1 MDAVGV
7 VCEFD
12 PMHLGHERLL
22 RQAKAD
28 TGLPVVCAMSGNYI
42 QRGGMACL
50 NKFARAE
57 MAVLCGADL
66 VVELPTPWAM
76 ATAERFADGGV
87 SLLAGCGVKHL
98 YFGSECGDI
107 AALDAAAEALLR
119 EEFQADIL
127 RELQTGL
134 SYAVARQAALEKRIG
149 GSASL
154 LSQPNNTLAV
164 EYIKAIRR
172 RELPLSAA
180 TVRRTDGGHHGA
192 ASASQIRKLLGRG
205 EYDAAF
211 ALMPPAAA
219 GILGREMKKGLA
231 PADPAR
237 LETAM
242 LSRLRLMDE
251 ADFAPYD
258 GGGEGLYRRVYR
270 AVQAGVSLGDILT
283 RATTKRYPTARV
295 RRMLWAAFLN
305 LEPPPAEIPYIRVL
319 AATEAGRKLLR
330 QMQHS
335 RVPVLTKAADVGRL
349 GPAAQ
354 ALFTR
359 EARRTDVFALACPIN
374 PSVCGEDW
382 RHTPVMV

>member
-164 EYIKAIRR
+164 EYLKAIRR
-172 RELPLSAA
+172 RGLAA
-180 TVRRTDGGHHGA
+180 DAITVRREDGGHHGA
-192 ASASQIRKLLGRG
+192 ASASQIRALLAAGQAA
-205 EYDAAF
+205 DAF

-219 GILGREMKKGLA
+219 DILDREMKKGLA

-237 LETAM
+237 LEAAM
-242 LSRLRLMDE
+242 LARLRLMDE

-258 GGGEGLYRRVYR
+258 GGGEGLYRRVYQT
-270 AVQAGVSLGDILT
+270 VQRSGSVEEILT
-283 RATTKRYPTARV
+283 LATTKRYPTARV

-335 RVPVLTKAADVGRL
+335 GVPVLTKAADVGRL

>member
-87 SLLAGCGVKHL
+87 GLLSRCGVKTL
-98 YFGSECGDI
+98 CFGSECGDI
-107 AALDAAAEALLR
+107 DALWTAAEVLLR
-119 EEFQADIL
+119 EDIH
-127 RELQTGL
+127 RAIRAEMDGGL
-134 SYAVARQAALEKRIG
+134 SYAAARQGVLEREAGCG
-149 GSASL
+149 GL
-154 LSQPNNTLAV
+154 LAQPNNTLAV
-164 EYIKAIRR
+164 EYLKAIRR

-242 LSRLRLMDE
+242 LSRLRLMGE

-295 RRMLWAAFLN
+295 RRMLWAAFLG
-305 LEPPPAEIPYIRVL
+305 LEQPENGIPYVRVL
-319 AATEAGRKLLR
+319 SATADGRRLLR
-330 QMQHS
+330 QMRDHG
-335 RVPVLTKAADVGRL
+335 VPVLTKPADVGLL
-349 GPAAQ
+349 GSEAQ
-354 ALFTR
+354 SLFTR

>member
-164 EYIKAIRR
+164 EYLKAIRR

-192 ASASQIRKLLGRG
+192 ASASRIRALLAAGQAA
-205 EYDAAF
+205 DAF

-258 GGGEGLYRRVYR
+258 GGGEGLYRRVYQ
-270 AVQAGVSLGDILT
+270 AVQRSGSVEEILT
-283 RATTKRYPTARV
+283 LATTKRYPTARV

-305 LEPPPAEIPYIRVL
+305 LEPPSAEVPYIRVL
-319 AATEAGRKLLR
+319 AATADGRRLLR
-330 QMQHS
+330 QMRDHG
-335 RVPVLTKAADVGRL
+335 VPVLTKPADVGLL
-349 GPAAQ
+349 GSEAQ
-354 ALFTR
+354 SLFTR

>member
-134 SYAVARQAALEKRIG
+134 SYAVVRQAALEKRIG

-164 EYIKAIRR
+164 EYLKAIRR

-192 ASASQIRKLLGRG
+192 ASASQIRALLAAGQAA
-205 EYDAAF
+205 DAF

-295 RRMLWAAFLN
+295 RRMLWATFLN
-305 LEPPPAEIPYIRVL
+305 LEPPPAEIPYVRVL
-319 AATEAGRKLLR
+319 SATADGRRLLR
-330 QMQHS
+330 QMRNHG
-335 RVPVLTKAADVGRL
+335 VPVLTKPADVGLL
-349 GPAAQ
+349 GSEAQ
-354 ALFTR
+354 SLFTR

>member
-149 GSASL
+149 RSASL

-164 EYIKAIRR
+164 EYLKAIRR

-192 ASASQIRKLLGRG
+192 ASASQIRALLAAGQAA
-205 EYDAAF
+205 DAF

-242 LSRLRLMDE
+242 LARLRLMDE

-258 GGGEGLYRRVYR
+258 GGGEGLYRRVYQ
-270 AVQAGVSLGDILT
+270 AVQRSGSVEEILT
-283 RATTKRYPTARV
+283 LATTKRYPTARV

-305 LEPPPAEIPYIRVL
+305 LEPPSAEVPYIRVL

-335 RVPVLTKAADVGRL
+335 GVPVLTKAADVGRL

-354 ALFTR
+354 SLFTR

>member
-164 EYIKAIRR
+164 EYLKAIRR

-192 ASASQIRKLLGRG
+192 ASASRIRALLAAGQAT
-205 EYDAAF
+205 DAF

-242 LSRLRLMDE
+242 LARLRLMDE

-283 RATTKRYPTARV
+283 LATTKRYPTARV
-295 RRMLWAAFLN
+295 RRMLWAAFLG
-305 LEPPPAEIPYIRVL
+305 LEQPENGIPYVRVL
-319 AATEAGRKLLR
+319 SATADGRRLLR
-330 QMQHS
+330 QMRDHG
-335 RVPVLTKAADVGRL
+335 VPVLTKPADVGLL
-349 GPAAQ
+349 GSEAQ
-354 ALFTR
+354 SLFTR

>member
-164 EYIKAIRR
+164 EYLKAIRR

-192 ASASQIRKLLGRG
+192 ASASQIRALLAAGQAA
-205 EYDAAF
+205 DAF

-305 LEPPPAEIPYIRVL
+305 LEPPSAEVPYIRVL
-319 AATEAGRKLLR
+319 AATADGRRLLR
-330 QMQHS
+330 QMRNHG
-335 RVPVLTKAADVGRL
+335 VPVLTKPADVGLL
-349 GPAAQ
+349 GSEAQ
-354 ALFTR
+354 SLFTR

>member
-149 GSASL
+149 RSASL

-164 EYIKAIRR
+164 EYLKAIRR

-192 ASASQIRKLLGRG
+192 ASASRIRALLAAGQAT
-205 EYDAAF
+205 DAF

-219 GILGREMKKGLA
+219 DILDREMKKGLA

-251 ADFAPYD
+251 ADFVPYD

-335 RVPVLTKAADVGRL
+335 GVPVLTKAADVGRL

-354 ALFTR
+354 SLFTR

>member
-164 EYIKAIRR
+164 EYLKAIRR

-192 ASASQIRKLLGRG
+192 ASASRIRALLAAGQAA
-205 EYDAAF
+205 DAF

-335 RVPVLTKAADVGRL
+335 GVPVLTKAADVGRL

-354 ALFTR
+354 SLFTR